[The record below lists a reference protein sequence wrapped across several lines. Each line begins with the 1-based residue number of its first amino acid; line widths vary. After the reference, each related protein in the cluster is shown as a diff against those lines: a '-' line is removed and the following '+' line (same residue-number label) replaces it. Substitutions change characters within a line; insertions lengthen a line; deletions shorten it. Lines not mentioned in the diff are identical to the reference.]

1 LKTVEVPV
9 SEAAVG
15 DEYAHADETSRKVR
29 LGIIRDIRF
38 AGRRDHS
45 RVIISVKFP
54 GEKRE
59 REFRHDMVGTY
70 RIPGVPPQEAEALAA
85 VQAIH
90 SAAVGRA
97 AKLYGREMAA

>member
-1 LKTVEVPV
+1 MKTVEVPV
-9 SEAAVG
+9 SEAAIG

-29 LGIIRDIRF
+29 LGTISDIRF
-38 AGRRDHS
+38 AGRYDKS

-54 GEKRE
+54 GEKRA

-90 SAAVGRA
+90 SATVSRA
-97 AKLYGREMAA
+97 AALYGVEVAA